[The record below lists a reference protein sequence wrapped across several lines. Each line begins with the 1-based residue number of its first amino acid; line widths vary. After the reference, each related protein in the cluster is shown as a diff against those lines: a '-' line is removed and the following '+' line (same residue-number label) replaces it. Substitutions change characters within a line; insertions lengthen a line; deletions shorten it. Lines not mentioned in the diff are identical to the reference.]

1 MNKTYVVFPHAK
13 GGISVFLQDDIS
25 RGNTLTQGIRK
36 RGGSGDTFEVLAR
49 PTAEEALE
57 DARIY
62 LSAAPDRRRGS
73 VVRPVLHLVPGGL
86 RVVPAPVPCRS
97 SAI

>member
-62 LSAAPDRRRGS
+62 LSAAPDRRRGG

-86 RVVPAPVPCRS
+86 PLA
-97 SAI
+97 A

>member
-36 RGGSGDTFEVLAR
+36 RGGSGE
-49 PTAEEALE
+49 
-57 DARIY
+57 
-62 LSAAPDRRRGS
+62 
-73 VVRPVLHLVPGGL
+73 PGGL
-86 RVVPAPVPCRS
+86 R
-97 SAI
+97 

>member
-1 MNKTYVVFPHAK
+1 MNKNYVAFPHVK
-13 GGISVFLQDDIS
+13 GGISVFLQDDIPHD
-25 RGNTLTQGIRK
+25 NTLTQGIRK

-62 LSAAPDRRRGS
+62 LTATPERRLGA
-73 VVRPVLHLVPGGL
+73 VLRPVLHLMPGSL
-86 RVVPAPVPCRS
+86 RQS
-97 SAI
+97 LQH